1 VKWWAV
7 LNIALLT
14 AAIVLPVVALVY
26 AVRALRWGFR
36 HYPKSSGAIAVL
48 LVVGLVVVVP
58 RIQRFFPTCEFAPG
72 YGVRCH
78 RAG

>member
-1 VKWWAV
+1 MKWWAI

-26 AVRALRWGFR
+26 CVRAFSWGFR
-36 HYPKSSGAIAVL
+36 HFPKRTGAVAVL
-48 LVVGLVVVVP
+48 LAIGLIVAALAFHRP
-58 RIQRFFPTCEFAPG
+58 FANCG
-72 YGVRCH
+72 FVAGFGVRCY